1 MYTEV
6 LQEIAQP
13 TTIVQIAVK
22 VDKIYEEQSYD
33 GWHCTSVPAAF
44 RRDAQKTSIPVQTCT
59 AGASQIILKMM
70 AMMMM
75 VIYND
80 TEDKKRMLVILMSN
94 FLLRVPSAD
103 GFECFGPR
111 RFSTPRLSH
120 CIRTADHPVI
130 N

>member
-59 AGASQIILKMM
+59 TGASQIILKMM

-80 TEDKKRMLVILMSN
+80 IEEKDNNVGDIDVQ
-94 FLLRVPSAD
+94 FLAQSA
-103 GFECFGPR
+103 
-111 RFSTPRLSH
+111 LSGW
-120 CIRTADHPVI
+120 V
-130 N
+130 